1 MSARNLVIKKIF
13 KLVIFTTTFF
23 ALGSILFS
31 FEQRKFTSNLEKKES
46 LNALNFSLKIDK
58 VVFNKEVNNVKIV
71 CDKKIKLTDCE
82 KLAVLLTKARNRAQD
97 YKTLLTKTIGL
108 SDKDYFVKELVNYEK
123 GFNSIT
129 KSTYGLSFTEAK
141 LKGILSIEDFLN
153 ISKIE
158 GDLESIKNQN
168 LEITLESIKNKIN
181 LMLSLLENDF
191 VKHENSNYIPN
202 IFTNLNKLFY
212 FLITFEICLF
222 LLVNLMDIINNNADP
237 NKDNEF
243 NANNIQQK
251 VKPLSISVLFTFLLM
266 ICGQFLLK
274 KEANSEYITHCRRLN
289 QQNINFLNTVKSY
302 REIDLSQQLKYI
314 NSPIYCDK
322 FIDIND
328 KNEINRVSEIAIKN
342 PSLNLEFQAFK
353 ATKLADNYQEKNQT
367 QSEISRNLLFAMLI
381 LNVISLAFLA
391 LHLKI
396 DSEDIG

>member
-1 MSARNLVIKKIF
+1 MSERNLVIKKIF
-13 KLVIFTTTFF
+13 RLVIFTTTFF

-31 FEQRKFTSNLEKKES
+31 LEQRKFTSNLEKKES
-46 LNALNFSLKIDK
+46 LNALIFSLKLDK
-58 VVFNKEVNNVKIV
+58 VVFKKEVNNVKIV

-82 KLAVLLTKARNRAQD
+82 KLAILLTKARNRAKD
-97 YKTLLTKTIGL
+97 YKTLLTKTLGL

-123 GFNSIT
+123 GFNNIT
-129 KSTYGLSFTEAK
+129 KRTYGLSFSEAK
-141 LKGILSIEDFLN
+141 LRGIVSIEDFIN
-153 ISKIE
+153 ISKTE
-158 GDLESIKNQN
+158 GNIANTKNQNLDKTLKSIKNQ
-168 LEITLESIKNKIN
+168 IN
-181 LMLSLLENDF
+181 LMILFLENDF
-191 VKHENSNYIPN
+191 LKNEVSNNIPN
-202 IFTNLNKLFY
+202 IYINLNKLFY
-212 FLITFEICLF
+212 FLIIFEICLF

-237 NKDNEF
+237 KKGNEF
-243 NANNIQQK
+243 NLNNIQQK
-251 VKPLSISVLFTFLLM
+251 VKPLTISVFFTFILM

-274 KEANSEYITHCRRLN
+274 KEANSEYITHCRSLN

-328 KNEINRVSEIAIKN
+328 QNEINRLSEIAFKN
-342 PSLNLEFQAFK
+342 PALIQEFHAFK
-353 ATKLADNYQEKNQT
+353 ATKLADNYQEKSQT

-391 LHLKI
+391 FHLKI